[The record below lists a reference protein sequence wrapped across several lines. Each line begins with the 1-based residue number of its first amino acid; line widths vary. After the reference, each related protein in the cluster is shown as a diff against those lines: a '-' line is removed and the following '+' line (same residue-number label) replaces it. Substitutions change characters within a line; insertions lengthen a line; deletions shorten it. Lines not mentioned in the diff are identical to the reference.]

1 MFKFTE
7 YKGTILPLNIA
18 NIDTDT
24 IIPKQFLQKVNKTG
38 FGKYLF
44 HDWRY
49 LDKNQYNL
57 NPDFILNKKIYKS
70 STILLTQDNFGCGS
84 SREHAVWAL
93 LDYGFK
99 VIIAPSFSDIFYN
112 NSFNNKLLLIVLKK
126 TEIDYLFNLINK
138 EKNIQLNINLMNN
151 QINFKDKNFL
161 FNLNDFQR
169 FYLLND
175 LDNIDLT
182 MKFDNKIKFYENKIP
197 SFLLTRK
204 EFSA

>member
-1 MFKFTE
+1 MFNSTE
-7 YKGTILPLNIA
+7 YQGTVLPLNIS

-38 FGKYLF
+38 FGTYLF

-49 LDKNQYNL
+49 LDKNQSNI
-57 NPDFILNKKIYKS
+57 NFDFVLNKKVYKNS
-70 STILLTQDNFGCGS
+70 SILLAQDNFGCGS

-99 VIIAPSFSDIFYN
+99 VIIAPSFSDIFYS

-126 TEIDYLFNLINK
+126 TEINYLFDLISK
-138 EKNIQLNINLMNN
+138 EISITLNINLLNN
-151 QINFKDKNFL
+151 EVKIGDKKFL
-161 FNLNDFQR
+161 FDLNSFQR
-169 FYLLND
+169 SYLLND
-175 LDNIDLT
+175 LDAIDLT
-182 MKFDNKIKFYENKIP
+182 MKFNDKIKSYEDKMFP
-197 SFLLTRK
+197 FLFERK

>member
-1 MFKFTE
+1 MFKSTKYE
-7 YKGTILPLNIA
+7 GTVVPLNIS
-18 NIDTDT
+18 NIDTDV
-24 IIPKQFLQKVNKTG
+24 IIPKQFLQKVNKSG

-49 LDKNQYNL
+49 FDKNQFNI
-57 NPDFILNKKIYKS
+57 NPDFILNKKIYKNA
-70 STILLTQDNFGCGS
+70 TILLTQDNFGCGS

-112 NSFNNKLLLIVLKK
+112 NSFNNKLLLIILKK
-126 TEIDYLFNLINK
+126 IEIDYLFNLFNKNPNIILSVDLLKNKINYK
-138 EKNIQLNINLMNN
+138 HQS
-151 QINFKDKNFL
+151 FL
-161 FNLNDFQR
+161 FDLNDFQR

-182 MKFDNKIKFYENKIP
+182 MKFDDKIKFYENKIP
-197 SFLLTRK
+197 AFYLERK
-204 EFSA
+204 IFSA

>member
-7 YKGTILPLNIA
+7 YQGTVLPLNIS
-18 NIDTDT
+18 NIDTDA
-24 IIPKQFLQKVNKTG
+24 IIPKQFLQKVNRTG

-49 LDKNQYNL
+49 IDKNQL
-57 NPDFILNKKIYKS
+57 NINSNFILNKKIYKNA
-70 STILLTQDNFGCGS
+70 TILLTQDNFGCGS

-99 VIIAPSFSDIFYN
+99 IIIAPSFSDIFYN
-112 NSFNNKLLLIVLKK
+112 NSFNNKLLLIILKK
-126 TEIDYLFNLINK
+126 IEIDYLFGVIEK
-138 EKNIQLNINLMNN
+138 EKNIQLNINLISN
-151 QINFKDKNFL
+151 QVNFKDKNFF
-161 FNLNDFQR
+161 FNLNDDQR

-175 LDNIDLT
+175 LDSIDST
-182 MKFDNKIKFYENKIP
+182 MTFDKKIKLYEDRMP
-197 SFLLTRK
+197 SFLLNRK